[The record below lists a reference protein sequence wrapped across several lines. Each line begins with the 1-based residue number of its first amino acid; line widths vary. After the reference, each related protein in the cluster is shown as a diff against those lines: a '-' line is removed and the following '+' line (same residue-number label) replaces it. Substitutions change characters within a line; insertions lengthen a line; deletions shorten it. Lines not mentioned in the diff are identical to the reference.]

1 VRLKDVDQSLDHKL
15 WEFDF
20 WVTPSIADIRGSAR
34 FQEELSKITNVLDA
48 LTLGGHRDLDHNR
61 FSGDLVDRVN
71 EHIVKMGSNLTDSGG
86 IHSFLNSLSALLF
99 MVSGKSDNNN
109 KCQFPIYLRNQIR
122 WSTLPSAKTNRGIT
136 SITMDPMPRVIDSDA
151 YMGRIS
157 RLLFASIKT
166 AKADNDFVKAASSLL
181 YEFVNCVLID
191 EPSRLQMAAFIAH
204 YAECSALGRDALLML
219 TPLIMFQVR
228 GSVAATGGHEPEV
241 LLRKRMLEWGMRH
254 EIDFNA
260 HDVILD
266 VEAGKILEKGSDDT
280 EKSAVPAKTRAYD
293 FVLPFR
299 TIAWHPVIFIQ
310 SQFYAGD
317 SGSVSHKNVDQ
328 TSTSRANATKL
339 SAKAWPK
346 ANEPIFIEYI
356 DGAGYSASLY
366 GDLKRLLSF
375 ANTSDFFQV
384 RSSPI
389 RLRRALQK
397 IGFLTT
403 LEVTHAIVLAN
414 GNEPAARDALA
425 SDGYTEFEIYRA
437 LEIAS
442 EQGFIVSHKNGW
454 AISEEYWPIARRHML
469 LDIIACIGHGSAT
482 LDGVSGMAFVPGY
495 GAYHGLG
502 LADLDAAIKSKYND
516 IWPQGFM
523 MDLQL
528 LCDGGFVVLR

>member
-1 VRLKDVDQSLDHKL
+1 MLLKDVEQSLDHKL

-20 WVTPSIADIRGSAR
+20 WVTPSIADIRSSAR

-48 LTLGGHRDLDHNR
+48 LTFGGHRDLDHKR
-61 FSGDLVDRVN
+61 FSGDLVDRAN
-71 EHIVKMGSNLTDSGG
+71 AHIATMVEGLSDSGK
-86 IHSFLNSLSALLF
+86 IHSFLNALSALLF

-109 KCQFPIYLRNQIR
+109 KCQFPIYLRNQIG
-122 WSTLPSAKTNRGIT
+122 WATLPAAKTKKGAT
-136 SITMDPMPRVIDSDA
+136 SIVHDLMPRVIDSDG

-157 RLLFASIKT
+157 KLIFASFESPAT
-166 AKADNDFVKAASSLL
+166 NTEFLGSASSLL
-181 YEFVNCVLID
+181 YEYVNCVLID

-204 YAECSALGRDALLML
+204 YAECSNLGRDPLLML
-219 TPLIMFQVR
+219 APLIMFQVR

-266 VEAGKILEKGSDDT
+266 VEAGKIFEKGSDD
-280 EKSAVPAKTRAYD
+280 ADRGAIPAKTRAYD

-299 TIAWHPVIFIQ
+299 THSWHPTIFIQ

-339 SAKAWPK
+339 SAKAWPA
-346 ANEPIFIEYI
+346 ANEPVFIEYI

-384 RSSPI
+384 RSSPV

-403 LEVTHAIVLAN
+403 LEITHAIVLAN
-414 GNEPAARDALA
+414 GNEPEARKSLARD
-425 SDGYTEFEIYRA
+425 GYSKSEIYRA
-437 LEIAS
+437 LHVAS
-442 EQGFIVSHKNGW
+442 DQGFITSHQYGW
-454 AISEEYWPIARRHML
+454 AVSEDYWPIARRHML
-469 LDIIACIGHGSAT
+469 LDIIACAGRDFSS
-482 LDGVSGMAFVPGY
+482 LDNVSGLALVPGY
-495 GAYHGLG
+495 GAYHGLT
-502 LADLDAAIKSKYND
+502 LAELDTAVKSAYND
-516 IWPQGFM
+516 IWREGVMF
-523 MDLQL
+523 DLQT

>member
-1 VRLKDVDQSLDHKL
+1 MRLKDVKQSLDHKL

-20 WVTPSIADIRGSAR
+20 WVTPSIADIRSSAR

-48 LTLGGHRDLDHNR
+48 LTLGGHRDLDHKR
-61 FSGDLVDRVN
+61 FSGDLVDRAN
-71 EHIVKMGSNLTDSGG
+71 EHIVKMGSNLTDSGR

-109 KCQFPIYLRNQIR
+109 KCQFPIYLRNQIG
-122 WSTLPSAKTNRGIT
+122 WNTLPSLKTSKGIV
-136 SITMDPMPRVIDSDA
+136 SIIKDPMPRVIDSDA

-157 RLLFASIKT
+157 KLLFASV
-166 AKADNDFVKAASSLL
+166 KASKPDNDFIKSASSLL

-280 EKSAVPAKTRAYD
+280 DKSAIPAKTRAYD

-299 TIAWHPVIFIQ
+299 TVSWHPVIFIQ

-328 TSTSRANATKL
+328 TSTSRGNATKL

-403 LEVTHAIVLAN
+403 LEITHAIVLAN

-425 SDGYTEFEIYRA
+425 RDGYAKNEIDRA
-437 LEIAS
+437 LNIAAG
-442 EQGFIVSHKNGW
+442 QCFIAPQKFGW
-454 AISEEYWPIARRHML
+454 IISEDYWPIARRHML
-469 LDIIACIGHGSAT
+469 LDVIACLGRDFSS
-482 LDGVSGMAFVPGY
+482 LDGVSGIALVPGY

-502 LADLDAAIKSKYND
+502 LAALDAVIKQEYNN
-516 IWPQGFM
+516 IWPNGFM
-523 MDLQL
+523 LDLQI